1 MSMTARLV
9 IALAAV
15 LALLAG
21 GWKAYTMG
29 RADGRALEREAM
41 TTKALKATQEAQA
54 EEQKRAAQVQKVANE
69 THEAL
74 ARARADADAAA
85 GAGYRLRQQLARIT
99 ASCRATPS
107 DTATAAP
114 GAPAEPAAD
123 LLADVQRRLDEA
135 QDRIAR
141 FADESHAAGSACQRI
156 HERLTKD

>member
-9 IALAAV
+9 MVLAAA

-29 RADGRALEREAM
+29 RADGRDLERTAI
-41 TTKALKATQEAQA
+41 LKTVIDAASAARA
-54 EEQKRAAQVQKVANE
+54 EEQQRAAQAQKVANE
-69 THEAL
+69 THQAL

-99 ASCRATPS
+99 ASCRAAPS
-107 DTATAAP
+107 DPATATP
-114 GAPAEPAAD
+114 GTPAEPAAD

-141 FADESHAAGSACQRI
+141 FADEAHTAGSACQTI
-156 HERLTKD
+156 HEGLN

>member
-9 IALAAV
+9 MVLAAALALV
-15 LALLAG
+15 AG

-29 RADGRALEREAM
+29 RADGRDLERVEMLKLVSEA
-41 TTKALKATQEAQA
+41 TKAART
-54 EEQKRAAQVQKVANE
+54 EEQQRAAQAQKVANE

-85 GAGYRLRQQLARIT
+85 GAGLRLRQQLARIT
-99 ASCRATPS
+99 ASCRTAPS
-107 DTATAAP
+107 DSATAAP
-114 GAPAEPAAD
+114 GTPADPASD

-141 FADESHAAGSACQRI
+141 FADEAHASGLACQSI
-156 HERLTKD
+156 HEGLN

>member
-9 IALAAV
+9 MVLAAV

-21 GWKAYTMG
+21 GWKAYSMG

-41 TTKALKATQEAQA
+41 AQKVIEATAA
-54 EEQKRAAQVQKVANE
+54 ARTEEQQRAAHAQKVANE
-69 THEAL
+69 THQAL

-85 GAGYRLRQQLARIT
+85 DAGHRLRQQLARIT
-99 ASCRATPS
+99 ASCRAAPSDSATATPS
-107 DTATAAP
+107 
-114 GAPAEPAAD
+114 APAEPAAD

-141 FADESHAAGSACQRI
+141 FADEAHASGSACQRI
-156 HERLTKD
+156 HEGLN